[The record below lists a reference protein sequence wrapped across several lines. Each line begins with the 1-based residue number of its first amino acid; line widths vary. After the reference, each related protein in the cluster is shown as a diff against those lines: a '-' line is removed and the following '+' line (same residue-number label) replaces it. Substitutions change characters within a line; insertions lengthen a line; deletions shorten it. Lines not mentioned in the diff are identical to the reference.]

1 MENDKDVF
9 NPDEHTAAEVKAEL
23 AEASEDEKARIAAA
37 EVAGKGRKSVLAE
50 AGVKEG
56 ERLDSSGRRLFPW
69 EVVPT
74 PAEETETQEN

>member
-1 MENDKDVF
+1 MDNDKDVF
-9 NPDEHTAAEVKAEL
+9 DPADHTAAEVKAEL
-23 AEASEDEKARIAAA
+23 AEATEEEKAAIAGA
-37 EVAGKGRKSVLAE
+37 EAAGKNRKSVLAE

-74 PAEETETQEN
+74 PAEGTEEN